1 VPVPD
6 VWQAASDSAAA
17 HASAPMSVLFMAASS
32 RRPARQNAGQTT
44 KVVSVYYPAARPT
57 RVKRVRLYRSS
68 FLPGSATSN
77 VSTNS
82 SLE

>member
-1 VPVPD
+1 VPA

-17 HASAPMSVLFMAASS
+17 QAIAPKSVLFMPASS
-32 RRPARQNAGQTT
+32 RRAARQNAGQTRR
-44 KVVSVYYPAARPT
+44 VVSANYPDARPT

-68 FLPGSATSN
+68 GFPGSATSN